1 MKKALLA
8 AVLFVAGAFA
18 ANAQGYNRAALS
30 YNHDNLSYNKEMGDF
45 GVGLNGFGLNYIHG
59 FGVAE
64 NMFVEVGGNF
74 NFNFG
79 SDSESVEGYKFETK
93 YQNINLQVPVNY
105 VYRFNV
111 ADGVSIDPYV
121 GLNFKLHLT
130 AKTKFEE
137 TEDGETEKSDW
148 VSAFDE
154 DKVGKDNTWNRFQ
167 MGWHVGAG
175 LNYDR
180 YYLGVQFGTDF
191 LPIYKQDKAKINTS
205 SLKISLGY
213 TF

>member
-30 YNHDNLSYNKEMGDF
+30 YNHDNYSPKGGDSY
-45 GVGLNGFGLNYIHG
+45 GLNGVGLNYIHG
-59 FGVAE
+59 FDVAE
-64 NMFVEVGGNF
+64 SMFVEVGGNF

-79 SDSESVEGYKFETK
+79 SKEFGKGEDAEKFK

-111 ADGVSIDPYV
+111 AEGVSIDPYV

-130 AKTKFEE
+130 AKSKYDEKDAKWANQF
-137 TEDGETEKSDW
+137 DKKDVGEGE
-148 VSAFDE
+148 
-154 DKVGKDNTWNRFQ
+154 TWNRFQ

-191 LPIYKQDKAKINTS
+191 LPIYKEGDAKINTS